1 MNKPITTPV
10 EVRLSRVQ
18 ATDPRRNGKFV
29 LRVEDRVSG
38 CRIAE
43 IELDAEAIANLVST
57 RSAEG
62 SAELHPHAA
71 ERWGKR
77 MEWDS
82 QKLGDRKQDAER
94 MHILAR
100 AVVETDGWDTYH
112 LREQRD
118 GWHATF
124 RRWV

>member
-29 LRVEDRVSG
+29 LRIEDRISDCLV
-38 CRIAE
+38 AE

-57 RSAEG
+57 RAAGG
-62 SAELHPHAA
+62 SGQLFTYAA
-71 ERWGKR
+71 ERWGKK
-77 MEWDS
+77 MEWES
-82 QKLGDRKQDAER
+82 QKLGDRKQDAEQ
-94 MHILAR
+94 MHIFAR
-100 AVVETDGWDTYH
+100 HLVETDGWDTYH